1 MGQGGEVAQLEGV
14 VAGHPVVLADRGE
27 DLGLLDRVHP
37 EVGLQV
43 EVDVEQ
49 IRRIAGELGDDA
61 DHDVGDL
68 VPGRCRRGRL
78 RCRHRSSGRRFR
90 SRDRSRRLASAGGA
104 ATPVLSRIQ
113 PMTWVRVGKS
123 RSWRLSS
130 RATP

>member
-1 MGQGGEVAQLEGV
+1 MGQGGEVAQLEAV
-14 VAGHPVVLADRGE
+14 VAGDPVVLADRGE

-49 IRRIAGELGDDA
+49 VRRIAGELGDDA

-78 RCRHRSSGRRFR
+78 RFRRRNGGRRFR
-90 SRDRSRRLASAGGA
+90 SRDRGA
-104 ATPVLSRIQ
+104 AQPQPVVRPRRSLSRIQ

-123 RSWRLSS
+123 RNFRVSS